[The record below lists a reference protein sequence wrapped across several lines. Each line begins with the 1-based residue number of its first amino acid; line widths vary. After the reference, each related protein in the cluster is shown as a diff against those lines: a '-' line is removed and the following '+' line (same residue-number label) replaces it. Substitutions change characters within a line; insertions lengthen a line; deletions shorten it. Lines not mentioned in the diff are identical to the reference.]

1 MNFNLNRMKASVN
14 FKYGSLE
21 VLQILDVPKPSPNE
35 NKILVKIMATTVNR
49 TDRAFELLNILL

>member
-1 MNFNLNRMKASVN
+1 MKASVN